1 MTITIR
7 YLSAGSGKQV
17 KMKKLPGVNNIS
29 TRWNRSVI
37 QLKNQWEIVSFEE
50 KKEERALE
58 EEKSLKNLVVLRNG
72 PTERGNKN
80 ETQIYNHR
88 NFKRLEM

>member
-1 MTITIR
+1 LKR
-7 YLSAGSGKQV
+7 KSL
-17 KMKKLPGVNNIS
+17 KK
-29 TRWNRSVI
+29 
-37 QLKNQWEIVSFEE
+37 
-50 KKEERALE
+50 ERALE